1 MQSARLRKEPPKSQ
15 PKGKLLALCDWL
27 LQLHQVANLLRIR
40 MMYSLTKRQLEQ
52 QIAGLQPIY
61 FYVLEAKSILQYRF
75 VIKQVYVLIEAT
87 NAITP
92 QN

>member
-1 MQSARLRKEPPKSQ
+1 
-15 PKGKLLALCDWL
+15 
-27 LQLHQVANLLRIR
+27 
-40 MMYSLTKRQLEQ
+40 MYSLTKRQLEQ
-52 QIAGLQPIY
+52 QIAGLEPIY

>member
-1 MQSARLRKEPPKSQ
+1 V
-15 PKGKLLALCDWL
+15 KLLALCGWL
-27 LQLHQVANLLRIR
+27 RQLRLEANLSRIR